1 MSLSMNDLKGIINN
15 KNINFSMLFIVCV
28 FLIFIYSSYIRD
40 NKDFKDVLQT
50 KLGLFDLDGWS
61 VSHLL
66 FFMLIGYN
74 YGDKYLVAAFIL
86 GVIWEIFEQL
96 YGGKLSRWWFD
107 SRPLERK
114 WWYGKHSD
122 IIINTSGLLIGYYL
136 KNKSFPFLK

>member
-1 MSLSMNDLKGIINN
+1 
-15 KNINFSMLFIVCV
+15 MLFIVCV

-86 GVIWEIFEQL
+86 GVIWEIFEKL
-96 YGGKLSRWWFD
+96 YAGKLSRWWFD
-107 SRPLERK
+107 SVPF
-114 WWYGKHSD
+114 SD
-122 IIINTSGLLIGYYL
+122 SDH
-136 KNKSFPFLK
+136 